1 MATPIDQL
9 IKDTQ
14 SLEPGD
20 FQAGDYI
27 REPVA
32 EAANKPEVGGM
43 VVSDLESAGYTIL
56 YDTITR
62 EPSYV
67 NNNMLLPQLKVVRDD
82 GSFVFTRAKPSKGPW
97 RGTIKCF
104 LHPGQPDRS
113 RYDEMGFPSCN
124 KASLPNKYQAENHA
138 RNRHRDEWRA
148 VEAERETL
156 EREEE
161 RQLQRDMTSALV
173 ETATTGPSDGQ
184 CGECGWHSS
193 ANRRRARRASLARH
207 LSTAHPDSDD

>member
-9 IKDTQ
+9 IRDTE

-32 EAANKPEVGGM
+32 EAQNKPEVGGM
-43 VVSDLESAGYTIL
+43 VVSDLASAGYTIL

-67 NNNMLLPQLKVVRDD
+67 NNNMLLSQLRAVRED
-82 GSFVFTRAKPSKGPW
+82 GSLVFTQTKPSQGPW
-97 RGTIKCF
+97 RGSIKCF
-104 LHPGQPDRS
+104 LHPSQPDRA
-113 RYDEMGFPSCN
+113 RYDDMGFPSCI
-124 KASLPNKYQAENHA
+124 KATLPNKYQAENHA

-148 VEAERETL
+148 VEAEREIA

-161 RQLQRDMTSALV
+161 RQLQRDMTAALV

-193 ANRRRARRASLARH
+193 ATRRRARRASLARH
-207 LSTAHPDSDD
+207 LSTSHPGIDD